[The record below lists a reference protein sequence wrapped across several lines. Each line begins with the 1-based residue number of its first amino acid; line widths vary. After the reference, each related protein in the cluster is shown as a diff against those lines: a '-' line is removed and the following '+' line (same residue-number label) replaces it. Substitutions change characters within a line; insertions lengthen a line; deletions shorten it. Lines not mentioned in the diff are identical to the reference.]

1 MNIRLLPDKCP
12 LILPLLDE
20 IIATHASSRSR
31 GLKKTIGSNKRMII
45 L

>member
-1 MNIRLLPDKCP
+1 MNIRLLPNKCP

-31 GLKKTIGSNKRMII
+31 GLKRPLVVTRE
-45 L
+45 